1 MAGVEQLLLNLRPR
15 PDAQLSDFQAPA
27 WADLLAAV
35 DDFLAAPGS
44 LLYLRGEAG
53 QGRSHLLAALCGEAE
68 RRGMSAVL
76 LPLGELRGES
86 PGLLEGLETQ
96 DLVACDELEQ
106 VAGDAAWEEGLFHLF
121 NRARAAGCRLLFSAT
136 GGAAGSGLL
145 LPDLVSRLSLAPSWT
160 LAQPDDPSREAL
172 LVAAARRHEL
182 VLEPEVL
189 RYLLG
194 RGPREPGRLLA
205 LVADLDR
212 KSLVAGRRLTV
223 PFVRQVLE
231 RGGEGGTAGMA

>member
-1 MAGVEQLLLNLRPR
+1 MAAVEQLLLNLRPR
-15 PDAQLSDFQAPA
+15 PDARLSDFQAPA

-35 DDFLAAPGS
+35 DAFLAAPGS

-68 RRGMSAVL
+68 RRGMSTVL

-86 PGLLEGLETQ
+86 PGLLEGLEAQ

-106 VAGDAAWEEGLFHLF
+106 VAGDPAWEEGLFHLF
-121 NRARAAGCRLLFSAT
+121 NRARAAGCRLLFSAAR
-136 GGAAGSGLL
+136 GPAGCGIR
-145 LPDLVSRLSLAPSWT
+145 LPDLVSRLSQAPCWT

-172 LVAAARRHEL
+172 LLAAARRHEL

-189 RYLLG
+189 RYLLA

-212 KSLVAGRRLTV
+212 QSLVAGRRMTI
-223 PFVRQVLE
+223 PFARQVLE
-231 RGGEGGTAGMA
+231 GAGLEGTAGMP